1 MKTEKISHGRYDF
14 YGSRR
19 LYFYGSR
26 RLRRERRLCKSL
38 RPCLSA
44 APSACLAHA
53 DYIFMAHA
61 ETAESAD
68 FASRY
73 ALAASGMYT
82 LGETP
87 THASLRCVLREIR
100 EICVRQNNQ
109 REGNGKRAGWQAQAK
124 RVCLCEFCAL
134 CVRQKKISVK

>member
-1 MKTEKISHGRYDF
+1 MAHANLAKNAKTRSYDYVSHRNLTMLAL
-14 YGSRR
+14 GSSKKSHE
-19 LYFYGSR
+19 G
-26 RLRRERRLCKSL
+26 KSL

-53 DYIFMAHA
+53 ENA
-61 ETAESAD
+61 ENAD

-100 EICVRQNNQ
+100 EICVRQ
-109 REGNGKRAGWQAQAK
+109 
-124 RVCLCEFCAL
+124 
-134 CVRQKKISVK
+134 KKSA